1 MADPAA
7 ETSTVRVRIWD
18 APVRLVHWLMVLLIA
33 ISWRSA
39 DTGAMDLHRYS
50 GYALLG
56 LLIFRIYWGF
66 AGSTT
71 ARFSSF
77 VRGPRALVAYLRGTS
92 DRIEN
97 QRPAPPGH
105 NPLGAL
111 SVIALLTLMMLQV
124 LLGLF
129 AVDVDGIESGP
140 LSTYVSFE
148 LGRTCARWHHQVFD
162 ILTWFIVLHVAAVL
176 FYLLFKR
183 QNLIATMIHGRRRY
197 PAAAVPEI
205 ESASLSRAAIGVAV
219 AGVIV
224 WLVATAF
231 QF

>member
-1 MADPAA
+1 MTDETAA
-7 ETSTVRVRIWD
+7 TRILRVRIWD

-39 DTGAMDLHRYS
+39 QSGAMDYHRYS
-50 GYALLG
+50 GYTLLG

-66 AGSTT
+66 VGSST
-71 ARFSSF
+71 ARFTSF
-77 VRGPRALVAYLRGTS
+77 VRGPRAVLAYIRRAPA
-92 DRIEN
+92 RIESHE
-97 QRPAPPGH
+97 PAPPGH

-111 SVIALLTLMMLQV
+111 SVIALLLLLTLQV

-140 LSTYVSFE
+140 LSTYVSFD
-148 LGRTCARWHHQVFD
+148 LGRACAKLHGQVFD
-162 ILTWFIVLHVAAVL
+162 ILIWFIALHVAAVL

-183 QNLIATMIHGRRRY
+183 QNLVGTMVHGRRNY
-197 PAAAVPEI
+197 PVEAAPEI
-205 ESASLSRAAIGVAV
+205 QFASPTRLIVGAAV
-219 AGVIV
+219 AGIVV
-224 WLVATAF
+224 WLVAKAF